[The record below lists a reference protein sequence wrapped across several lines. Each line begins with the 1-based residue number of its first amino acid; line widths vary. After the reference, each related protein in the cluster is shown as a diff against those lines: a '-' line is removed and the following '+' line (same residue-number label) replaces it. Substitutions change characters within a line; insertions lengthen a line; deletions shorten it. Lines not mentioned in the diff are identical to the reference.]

1 MKVINSNEV
10 KIMNNK
16 NILITGSAG
25 FIGFHLAKKFLNNN
39 YNVIGLDGMTNY
51 YDVKLKYAR
60 HEYLKKF
67 ERFKGFE
74 FMLEEFK
81 ELEKLIL
88 KFQPQFI
95 IHLAAQAGVRYSL
108 ENPKSYLDSNII
120 GTFNIL
126 ELSKKIKPLHLLIAS
141 TSSIYGS
148 NTKIP
153 FHEDDRT
160 DHPLS
165 FYAATKKSIE
175 VMSHTYSYNFN
186 LPITIFRFFTI
197 YGPWGRPDMAL
208 FKFTK
213 SIYSGKPINI
223 YNYGKMKR
231 DFTYIEDLIECLI
244 LISNK
249 IPNEKDKNATAIN
262 SLKIAPYRVVN
273 IGNEKPINLIE
284 FINVLENKIG
294 IKAKKNFVELQ
305 PGDVINTHS
314 KNTLLKNLI
323 NYQPN
328 TPIDTGI
335 EKFLKWYKN
344 FYM

>member
-1 MKVINSNEV
+1 
-10 KIMNNK
+10 MNNK

-25 FIGFHLAKKFLNNN
+25 FIGFHLAKKFLENN
-39 YNVIGLDGMTNY
+39 YNVIGLDGLTNY
-51 YDVKLKYAR
+51 YDVELKHAR
-60 HEYLKKF
+60 RAHLKKF
-67 ERFKGFE
+67 KRFKSYE

-81 ELEKLIL
+81 ELEKLII

-95 IHLAAQAGVRYSL
+95 FHLAAQAGVRYSR
-108 ENPKSYLDSNII
+108 ENPKSYIDSNII

-126 ELSKKIKPLHLLIAS
+126 ELSKKHKPSHLLIAS

-153 FHEDDRT
+153 FHEDDKT

-186 LPITIFRFFTI
+186 LPITILRFFTI

-213 SIYSGKPINI
+213 SIYTGKPINI

-231 DFTYIEDLIECLI
+231 DFTYIEDLVKCLD
-244 LISNK
+244 LLLNK
-249 IPNEKDKNATAIN
+249 IPNKKDEDITTCN
-262 SLKIAPYRVVN
+262 SSNEVPYRIIN
-273 IGNEKPINLIE
+273 IGNESPINLIE

-294 IKAKKNFVELQ
+294 IKANKNFVELQ
-305 PGDVINTHS
+305 VGDVINTHS
-314 KNTLLKNLI
+314 KNTLLRNLI

-328 TPIDTGI
+328 TPIEIGI
-335 EKFLKWYKN
+335 EQFLKWYKN